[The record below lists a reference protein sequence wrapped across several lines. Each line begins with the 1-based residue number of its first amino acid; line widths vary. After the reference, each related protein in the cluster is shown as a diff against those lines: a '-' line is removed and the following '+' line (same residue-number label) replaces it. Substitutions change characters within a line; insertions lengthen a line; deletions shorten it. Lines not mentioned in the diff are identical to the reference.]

1 MTMQHASAPVLPDE
15 PIEPAPSED
24 EAPLARFPWLTSR
37 HLTFFVIGWLVLF
50 SLGSVLISNP
60 FQAEP
65 SASVAPDYWRV
76 MYLHGLLIGMVGVLA
91 LLTCSVLQLRSRH
104 TRLWIVGGVLFATV
118 LTAIGGIW
126 DRQIPGAEIPMW
138 TQILGFFALDEI
150 LIVLLI
156 GMIGEWR
163 RGAPISRG
171 LPFWAAFLGAGSMLV
186 AALMGHLAGWIMEF
200 GASPAVIGDYARG
213 IGMSVEDW
221 SGSLVGSHSHDM
233 ALAVMVLTL
242 AVAAQQF
249 GFDLLRGPARL
260 IGRSALGIVAL
271 GTLGMTAMYVVMG
284 FTAWAPPALFTSA
297 DGVNGIAA
305 DDVLTGVLVMGGG
318 LLTMLAFTLAARDR
332 RTALLGHPTRLA
344 AVWAWVLSFATV
356 VVAGYAIELNTSHF
370 GAGDPAAPGAANDA
384 VFTWLHQDIGLF
396 LLPAM
401 VLIMLVVERL
411 VARRYRGP
419 IALTVIVGTTVTFI
433 GGLVFV
439 FIDPAL
445 HGPGYLLISAGLLI
459 VGAALLATIWWGAGQ
474 SLVGQRPVAAPPR
487 PAHGAI

>member
-1 MTMQHASAPVLPDE
+1 MSTLRASAPVPQDE
-15 PIEPAPSED
+15 PVEPATSED
-24 EAPLARFPWLTSR
+24 EAPLAGFPWLTSR

-50 SLGSVLISNP
+50 SLGSVFISNP

-76 MYLHGLLIGMVGVLA
+76 MYLHGLLIGMVGLLA
-91 LLTCSVLQLRSRH
+91 LLTCSILQLRSRH

-156 GMIGEWR
+156 GMINEWR
-163 RGAPISRG
+163 RGAPLTRG

-200 GASPAVIGDYARG
+200 GAFPAVIGDYARG
-213 IGMSVEDW
+213 LGVSVEDW
-221 SGSLVGSHSHDM
+221 TGALVGSHSHDM

-242 AVAAQQF
+242 GVAAQQF
-249 GFDLLRGPARL
+249 GFGLLSGTARL
-260 IGRSALGIVAL
+260 IGRAGLGLVAV
-271 GTLGMTAMYVVMG
+271 GTVGMTAVYLIMG
-284 FTAWAPPALFTSA
+284 SAAWEPPALFTSP
-297 DGVNGIAA
+297 DGVNGIAS
-305 DDVLTGVLVMGGG
+305 DDVLTGVLVLGAG
-318 LLTMLAFTLAARDR
+318 LLTMLAFAVASRDR
-332 RTALLGHPTRLA
+332 RIALFGHPTRLA

-401 VLIMLVVERL
+401 VLIMLIVERL
-411 VARRYRGP
+411 VARRHHGP
-419 IALTVIVGTTVTFI
+419 IAWTVLAGTTITFI

-439 FIDPAL
+439 FVDPAL
-445 HGPGYLLISAGLLI
+445 RGSGYLLSTVGLLI
-459 VGAALLATIWWGAGQ
+459 VGVALLATIWWGAI
-474 SLVGQRPVAAPPR
+474 QRPIRERPLVAPPQ
-487 PAHGAI
+487 PAHRAV

>member
-1 MTMQHASAPVLPDE
+1 MSTRRASAPVLPDE
-15 PIEPAPSED
+15 PVEPAASED

-50 SLGSVLISNP
+50 SLGSVFISNP

-76 MYLHGLLIGMVGVLA
+76 MYLHGMLIGMAGLLG

-163 RGAPISRG
+163 RGAPITRG

-200 GASPAVIGDYARG
+200 GAFPAVIGDYAG
-213 IGMSVEDW
+213 GLGVSVEDW
-221 SGSLVGSHSHDM
+221 AGALVGSHSHDM

-249 GFDLLRGPARL
+249 GFGLLSGGARF
-260 IGRSALGIVAL
+260 IGRAGLGFVAV
-271 GTLGMTAMYVVMG
+271 GTVGMTAVYVIMG
-284 FTAWAPPALFTSA
+284 LAAWEPPALFTSA
-297 DGVNGIAA
+297 DGVNGIAS

-318 LLTMLAFTLAARDR
+318 VLTMLAFAVAGRDR
-332 RTALLGHPTRLA
+332 RLALFGHPTRLA
-344 AVWAWVLSFATV
+344 AVWAWLLSFATV
-356 VVAGYAIELNTSHF
+356 VVAGYAIELNTTHF

-411 VARRYRGP
+411 VARRYQGL
-419 IALTVIVGTTVTFI
+419 IAWTVLVGTTVTFI

-445 HGPGYLLISAGLLI
+445 HGSGYLLSTVGLLI
-459 VGAALLATIWWGAGQ
+459 VGVALLATIWWGAVEARLGP
-474 SLVGQRPVAAPPR
+474 RPVTAPPR

>member
-1 MTMQHASAPVLPDE
+1 MSMQPASAPVLPDE
-15 PIEPAPSED
+15 PLEPAPSED
-24 EAPLARFPWLTSR
+24 EAPLARFPWLTPR
-37 HLTFFVIGWLVLF
+37 HLMFFVIGWLVLF

-76 MYLHGLLIGMVGVLA
+76 MYLHGMLIGMVGLLA

-104 TRLWIVGGVLFATV
+104 TRLWIVGGVLFATM

-138 TQILGFFALDEI
+138 TQIAGFFALDEI
-150 LIVLLI
+150 LIVLLV
-156 GMIGEWR
+156 GMLGEWR
-163 RGAPISRG
+163 RGTPISRG

-200 GASPAVIGDYARG
+200 GAFPTVIGDYARG
-213 IGMSVEDW
+213 IGMSVTDW
-221 SGSLVGSHSHDM
+221 SGSLVGSHSHEM

-242 AVAAQQF
+242 AIASQQF
-249 GFDLLRGPARL
+249 GFGLLHGVARL
-260 IGRSALGIVAL
+260 IGRFALGVVAL
-271 GTLGMTAMYVVMG
+271 GTVAMTVMYVVMG

-305 DDVLTGVLVMGGG
+305 DDVVTGVLVLGAG
-318 LLTMLAFTLAARDR
+318 LLAMLAFALAAGDR
-332 RTALLGHPTRLA
+332 RTALFAHPTRLA
-344 AVWAWVLSFATV
+344 TIWAWVLSFATV
-356 VVAGYAIELNTSHF
+356 VVAGFAIELNTAHF

-384 VFTWLHQDIGLF
+384 VFTWFHQDIALF

-401 VLIMLVVERL
+401 MLVMLVVERL
-411 VARRYRGP
+411 VAARHRGP
-419 IALTVIVGTTVTFI
+419 IALMVLVGTSVTFVC
-433 GGLVFV
+433 GLVFV

-445 HGPGYLLISAGLLI
+445 HGPGYLLTSIGLLI
-459 VGAALLATIWWGAGQ
+459 VGVALLATIWWGA
-474 SLVGQRPVAAPPR
+474 LHTMVGRRPVAAPPQ
-487 PAHGAI
+487 PAHGAV